1 MTDDVEPR
9 SMGLLHFRLSSFGEV
24 FILVLC
30 LIWNWLVV
38 VDFLTIG
45 IFHLPSQAFNSVL

>member
-45 IFHLPSQAFNSVL
+45 IFHLPSQAFNSML